1 MKKKLAAILIPVFLI
16 GLIIAVTVMRKAK
29 SEYTDTGVS
38 ISDSGFFFDTVIT
51 ITLYDDSDAD
61 LIKECFDLCSEYE
74 SLLSRTVEGSDIW
87 NINHAAG
94 QPTEVDPR
102 TAGLITDA
110 LSYSSLTDGR
120 FDISIAAASTLWDFT
135 DHDNDFPDPDSLNE
149 ALQHIDYK
157 KIQVSGNNVTLEDPD
172 MMIDLGGIA
181 KGYIADQL
189 KDFLVTKGV
198 KNALINLGGN
208 VLVIGSKPD
217 GSPYLIGIQYPF
229 KDEGETI
236 AAAMLSD
243 SSLVTSG
250 GYERYIEKD
259 GKIYHH
265 ILDPKTGYAVD
276 SDILSV
282 SICCSSSLQADAMST
297 SVFLLGYD
305 QGAKLIESQKDVS
318 ALIITDDLQLHPVG
332 DFPLKEIQ

>member
-1 MKKKLAAILIPVFLI
+1 MKKKLAAILIPVILI
-16 GLIIAVTVMRKAK
+16 GLIVAVAITRKVK

-38 ISDSGFFFDTVIT
+38 ISDSDFFFDTVIT
-51 ITLYDDSDAD
+51 ITLYNDSDPS
-61 LIKECFDLCSEYE
+61 LIEDCFDLCSEYE
-74 SLLSRTVEGSDIW
+74 SLLSRTVEGSDVW
-87 NINHAAG
+87 NINHAG
-94 QPTEVDPR
+94 GKPTEVDPR
-102 TAGLITDA
+102 TAGLIRDA

-135 DHDNDFPDPDSLNE
+135 DHDNDLPDPDALNE

-157 KIQVSGNNVTLEDPD
+157 KVHVSGNSVTLEDPE

-181 KGYIADQL
+181 KGFIADQL
-189 KDFLVTKGV
+189 KSYLVDKGV

-208 VLVIGSKPD
+208 VLAIGNKPD

-229 KDEGETI
+229 RDEGETI

-259 GKIYHH
+259 NEIYHH
-265 ILDPKTGYAVD
+265 ILDPQTGYAVD

-282 SICCSSSLQADAMST
+282 SICCSSSLQADALST
-297 SVFLLGYD
+297 CTFLLGYD
-305 QGAKLIESQKDVS
+305 EGAKLIESQKNVT
-318 ALIITDDLQLHPVG
+318 ALIITDDLKLHPVG
-332 DFPLKEIQ
+332 DFPLKETQ

>member
-1 MKKKLAAILIPVFLI
+1 MKKNLTAVLIPLILI
-16 GLIIAVTVMRKAK
+16 GLIIAVAVTRKTK

-38 ISDSGFFFDTVIT
+38 VSNSGFFFDTVIT
-51 ITLYDDSDAD
+51 ITLYDDSDAS
-61 LIKECFDLCSEYE
+61 LIDDCFDLCSEYE
-74 SLLSRTVEGSDIW
+74 SLLSRTVEGSDVW
-87 NINHAAG
+87 NINHAEG
-94 QPTEVDPR
+94 KPTEVDPR
-102 TAGLITDA
+102 TAGLIADA
-110 LSYSSLTDGR
+110 LSYSSMTDGR

-135 DHDNDFPDPDSLNE
+135 DHNNDLPDPDSLTE
-149 ALQHIDYK
+149 ALNHIDYK
-157 KIQVSGNNVTLEDPD
+157 KVKVSGNSITLEDPD

-189 KDFLVTKGV
+189 KDYLVSKGV

-208 VLVIGSKPD
+208 VLVIGNKPD

-259 GKIYHH
+259 NEIYHH
-265 ILDPKTGYAVD
+265 ILDPQTGYAAD

-282 SICCSSSLQADAMST
+282 SICCSSSLQADALST
-297 SVFLLGYD
+297 CTFLLGYD
-305 QGAKLIESQKDVS
+305 EGAKLIESQKNVS
-318 ALIITDDLQLHPVG
+318 ALIITDDLKMHPIG
-332 DFPLKEIQ
+332 DFPLKETQ